1 VRPREAIPCGFAR
14 APLGCRGVTHPA
26 PPAAV
31 PLTRVGKTWRF
42 GAVVIF
48 LGLLAAGTYSNTD
61 DSFPFGPMA
70 QYSTSPDLDAE
81 INSAYVLADTTDGRR
96 VRVPLNA
103 TGTGIGRAEVEG
115 QLGRIIENPELLQAI
130 ANAYAK
136 LHPDRPQYTRL
147 YLMQDTTDLEGGKAA
162 GPPVTRQLAQWEVR

>member
-1 VRPREAIPCGFAR
+1 
-14 APLGCRGVTHPA
+14 VTDPA
-26 PPAAV
+26 PPATMR
-31 PLTRVGKTWRF
+31 LTRVGRTWRLS
-42 GAVVIF
+42 AVLVF
-48 LGLLAAGTYSNTD
+48 LALLAAGTYSNTD

-136 LHPDRPQYTRL
+136 VHPDRPQYTRL
-147 YLMQDTTDLEGGKAA
+147 YLMQDTTDLEDGKAA
-162 GPPVTRQLAQWEVR
+162 GPRATRQLAQWEVR

>member
-1 VRPREAIPCGFAR
+1 VN
-14 APLGCRGVTHPA
+14 PA
-26 PPAAV
+26 TV
-31 PLTRVGKTWRF
+31 QLTKVGRTWRLAAF
-42 GAVVIF
+42 AAF
-48 LGLLAAGTYSNTD
+48 LALLATGTYSNTD

-81 INSAYVLADTTDGRR
+81 INSAYVLADTTEGDR

-136 LHPDRPQYTRL
+136 LHPERPQYTRL
-147 YLMQDTTDLEGGKAA
+147 YLMQDTTDLEDGKAE
-162 GPPVTRQLAQWEVR
+162 GPRVTRLLAQWEVR